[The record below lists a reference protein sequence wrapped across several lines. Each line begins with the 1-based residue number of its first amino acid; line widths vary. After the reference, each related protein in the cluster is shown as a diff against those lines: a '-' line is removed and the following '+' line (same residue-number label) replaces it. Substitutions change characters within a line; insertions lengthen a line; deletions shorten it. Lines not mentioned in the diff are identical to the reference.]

1 MARLNLTLDA
11 DTDRRLERHARQAR
25 ARRATLAR
33 QLLRDALIRR
43 DAVEQRRKLAA
54 DYLADRA
61 DARALLAD
69 LENPQLELLGDED
82 E

>member
-1 MARLNLTLDA
+1 MPRLNLTLDT
-11 DTDRRLERHARQAR
+11 DTDRRLERYARQAR

-43 DAVEQRRKLAA
+43 DALEQRRKLAA